1 MCKIA
6 RIHPPNV
13 KDYTFT
19 NNFYTTVCCAKYEL
33 CIIRTSMEK
42 KVQEWMV
49 VLSTGSSK
57 PHWGVV
63 KLLV

>member
-1 MCKIA
+1 M
-6 RIHPPNV
+6 

-19 NNFYTTVCCAKYEL
+19 NKYEL